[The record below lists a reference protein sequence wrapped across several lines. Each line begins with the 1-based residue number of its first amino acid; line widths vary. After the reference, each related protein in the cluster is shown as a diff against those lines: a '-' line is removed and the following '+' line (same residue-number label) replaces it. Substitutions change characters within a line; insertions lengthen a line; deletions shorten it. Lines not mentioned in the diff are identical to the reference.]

1 MTDDEISL
9 QFATYA
15 EKKLDWPRR
24 DSIVRRSVNAFV
36 AIGYALLGIHVELR
50 RLNEGR
56 DSFHREVLEVL
67 TQAKEPARCGE
78 TFQHPQLG
86 TSTCSLQPGHYGEH
100 VRSAEGVTF
109 QWATEGPSGAGATAQ
124 VVEKE
129 GP

>member
-1 MTDDEISL
+1 MTDDEISI

-36 AIGYALLGIHVELR
+36 AIGHALLAIHVELR
-50 RLNEGR
+50 RLNDGR
-56 DSFHREVLEVL
+56 DAFHREVLEVL
-67 TQAKEPARCGE
+67 T
-78 TFQHPQLG
+78 
-86 TSTCSLQPGHYGEH
+86 
-100 VRSAEGVTF
+100 RSS
-109 QWATEGPSGAGATAQ
+109 EGPSGAGATAQ